1 MRFRSFKLSDA
12 KDYIITAL
20 ILLFAFAIMIGRH
33 QGGIDT
39 LRKISVTTFSV
50 LEEPLSNIR
59 VYRQALNTNT
69 YLQRQN
75 ILLQDELSRLRA
87 IEEENKELR
96 ALLGYQEESDFEMT
110 PVLVVGKR
118 LDGLGLN
125 NILTVDGGTSHGL
138 TEGMPLVN
146 SNGLIGKIVLA
157 GQYYSQV
164 MPYYN
169 SLFRVSARIQEN
181 QAIGIVSWAGEWYG
195 ELVMDFVPK
204 TIPVDSGYVVET
216 SGSSNQF
223 PAGIPIG
230 RVVRTEPEQ
239 GRQTQR
245 IFLEPFVMLADID
258 QGFIIEFEPDS
269 NISNLEQEYNQLFE

>member
-1 MRFRSFKLSDA
+1 MRLRSLKLSDA

-20 ILLFAFAIMIGRH
+20 LLIFAFALAISRH

-39 LRKISVTTFSV
+39 LRTVSITSLSL
-50 LEEPLSNIR
+50 LEEPLANIR
-59 VYRQALNTNT
+59 IYRQALNTNT

-87 IEEENKELR
+87 IQQENEELR
-96 ALLGYQEESDFEMT
+96 NLLGYQSRSDFELQ
-110 PVLVVGKR
+110 PVLIVSKQ
-118 LDGLGLN
+118 LNGLN
-125 NILTVDGGTSHGL
+125 NTLTVDSGTEDGL
-138 TEGMPLVN
+138 EEGMPLV
-146 SNGLIGKIVLA
+146 SSDGLIGKIVLA
-157 GQYYSQV
+157 GRYYSQV

-181 QAIGIVSWAGEWYG
+181 QANGIVSWTGELYG

-204 TIPVDSGYVVET
+204 TVPVDTGYVIET

-223 PAGIPIG
+223 PEGIPIG
-230 RVVRTEPEQ
+230 RVIRAVPEQ

-245 IFLEPFVMLADID
+245 IYLEPYSSLTDLA
-258 QGFIIEFEPDS
+258 QGFIVKFEPDS
-269 NISNLEQEYNQLFE
+269 NITVLREMYNQLFE

>member
-39 LRKISVTTFSV
+39 LRKISVTSFSL
-50 LEEPLSNIR
+50 LEEPLANIR

-96 ALLGYQEESDFEMT
+96 ALLEYREESNFEMT
-110 PVLVVGKR
+110 PVLIVGKQ
-118 LDGLGLN
+118 LDGLN
-125 NILTVDGGTSHGL
+125 NILTVDSGTSHGL
-138 TEGMPLVN
+138 KEGMPLVN
-146 SNGLIGKIVLA
+146 SNGLIGKIVLT
-157 GQYYSQV
+157 GTYYSQV

-181 QAIGIVSWAGEWYG
+181 QANGIVSWNGDIYG

-204 TIPVDSGYVVET
+204 TIFVDSGYVVET

-230 RVVRTEPEQ
+230 RVVRTEPEP

-245 IFLEPFVMLADID
+245 IFLKPYVMLADID

-269 NISNLEQEYNQLFE
+269 NVSNLQQEYNQLFE

>member
-12 KDYIITAL
+12 KDYIVTAL

-39 LRKISVTTFSV
+39 LRKISITSFSL

-75 ILLQDELSRLRA
+75 ILLQDELSRLRS
-87 IEEENKELR
+87 IEEENKQLR
-96 ALLGYQEESDFEMT
+96 RLLDYQEQSDFDLS
-110 PVLVVGKR
+110 PVLIVGKQ
-118 LDGLGLN
+118 LDGLN
-125 NILTVDGGTSHGL
+125 NTLTIDAGTARGIK
-138 TEGMPLVN
+138 EGMPLV
-146 SNGLIGKIVLA
+146 SSDGLIGKIVLA
-157 GQYYSQV
+157 GKNYSQV

-169 SLFRVSARIQEN
+169 SLFRISARIQEN
-181 QAIGIVSWAGEWYG
+181 QANGIVSWTGDRYG

-204 TIPVDSGYVVET
+204 TIVVDSGYVVET
-216 SGSSNQF
+216 SGNSNQF

-230 RVVRTEPEQ
+230 RVIRTEPEP
-239 GRQTQR
+239 GRQIQR
-245 IFLEPFVMLADID
+245 IFIEPFVMLADIAE
-258 QGFIIEFEPDS
+258 GFVIEFEPDS
-269 NISNLEQEYNQLFE
+269 NRTNLQQEYNQLFE

>member
-33 QGGIDT
+33 QGGIDS
-39 LRKISVTTFSV
+39 LRKISVTTFSL
-50 LEEPLSNIR
+50 LEEPLANIR
-59 VYRQALNTNT
+59 LYRQALNTNT

-96 ALLGYQEESDFEMT
+96 ALLEYREESDFEMT
-110 PVLVVGKR
+110 PVLIVGKH
-118 LDGLGLN
+118 LDGQN

-138 TEGMPLVN
+138 KEGMPLVN

-157 GQYYSQV
+157 GSYYSQV

-169 SLFRVSARIQEN
+169 ALFRVSARIQEN
-181 QAIGIVSWAGEWYG
+181 QANGIVSWTGEPYG

-204 TIPVDSGYVVET
+204 TITVDSGYVVET

-230 RVVRTEPEQ
+230 RVIRTEPEP

-245 IFLEPFVMLADID
+245 IFLEPYVMLADID

-269 NISNLEQEYNQLFE
+269 NISNLQQEYNQLFE

>member
-33 QGGIDT
+33 QGGIDS
-39 LRKISVTTFSV
+39 LRKISVTTFSL
-50 LEEPLSNIR
+50 LEEPLANIR
-59 VYRQALNTNT
+59 LYRQALNTNT

-96 ALLGYQEESDFEMT
+96 ALLEYREESAFEMT
-110 PVLVVGKR
+110 PVLIVGKH
-118 LDGLGLN
+118 LDGQN
-125 NILTVDGGTSHGL
+125 NILTVDRGTSHGL
-138 TEGMPLVN
+138 KEGMPLVN

-157 GQYYSQV
+157 GNYYSQV

-169 SLFRVSARIQEN
+169 ALFRVSARIQEN
-181 QAIGIVSWAGEWYG
+181 QANGIVSWTGERYG

-204 TIPVDSGYVVET
+204 TIVVDSGYVVET

-230 RVVRTEPEQ
+230 RVIRTEPEP

-245 IFLEPFVMLADID
+245 IFLEPYVMLADID

-269 NISNLEQEYNQLFE
+269 NISNLQHEYNQLFE